1 MSSVPPVPELNAL
14 LNLALMGDLKAVV
27 EQTQRL
33 KQLDPRWDP
42 FTSQLQQLAKSF
54 KGKQVIEFIKQ
65 YQAQAQV

>member
-1 MSSVPPVPELNAL
+1 
-14 LNLALMGDLKAVV
+14 MGDLKAVV